1 MINLLFIKAQLFSL
15 KLIMATNNL
24 YPHQVTGLIE
34 LNYFIIE
41 CEMFRDF

>member
-1 MINLLFIKAQLFSL
+1 MLFIKAQLFSL
-15 KLIMATNNL
+15 KLIMARNNL
-24 YPHQVTGLIE
+24 YPHQVTELIE